1 MVYYYRI
8 YGLTVKSD
16 YEFEE
21 AIKLEKEDVER
32 IDVVVEEKELP
43 PEIMGETDEE
53 KNKGEINVYFLER
66 NKGWF
71 RWYGCGSFV
80 MTNGNRIE
88 YQTISGCNRLEINEL
103 FLCLAFFYILY
114 QRGMIAMH
122 GSGLV
127 WKGKTI
133 IVSGQSGSGKS
144 SLAEAIL
151 KQGAKFLADD
161 TVALTVNE
169 NGVWAEPAYPQQKLC
184 IDQITE
190 EMRKSYNMVLLPED
204 RGVAKYGVRM
214 PDRFC
219 TVAQKLDALIILQ
232 KNDEITEPAISE
244 IHGADKM
251 KYLIQNLYKYDT
263 YARVGL
269 EADIFKKCIKVANEI
284 KIYLISRPAEGMTVE
299 RQLEL
304 VNKVLN

>member
-1 MVYYYRI
+1 MYYYKI
-8 YGLTVKSD
+8 FGLTVKSD
-16 YEFEE
+16 YRFEE
-21 AIKLEKEDVER
+21 AFEIEKKDIEN
-32 IDVVVEEKELP
+32 IDVIIEEKELP
-43 PEIMGETDEE
+43 PEIVGETEEE
-53 KNKGEINVYFLER
+53 KRKGEINVQFCER
-66 NKGWF
+66 NRGWF
-71 RWYGCGSFV
+71 RRYGYGSF
-80 MTNGNRIE
+80 MITNGDKIE
-88 YQTISGCNRLEINEL
+88 YQLVSDSDRLMINQI